1 MFIAIDTDTAMV
13 DDTGRAMTAFPGF
26 RPAS

>member
-1 MFIAIDTDTAMV
+1 MFTTIDSDTAMV
-13 DDTGRAMTAFPGF
+13 DDTGRAMTALPGF